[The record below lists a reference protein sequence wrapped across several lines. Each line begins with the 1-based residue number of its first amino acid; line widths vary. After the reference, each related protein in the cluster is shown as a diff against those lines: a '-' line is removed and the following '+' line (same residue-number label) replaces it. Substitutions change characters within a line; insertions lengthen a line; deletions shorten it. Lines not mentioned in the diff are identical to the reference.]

1 MWFRLDNMVWVAV
14 FQRTLLLASFG
25 RRSEDGGN
33 LFLHNFQL
41 QIDKIFRDINDWLKN
56 PI

>member
-1 MWFRLDNMVWVAV
+1 MVWVAV